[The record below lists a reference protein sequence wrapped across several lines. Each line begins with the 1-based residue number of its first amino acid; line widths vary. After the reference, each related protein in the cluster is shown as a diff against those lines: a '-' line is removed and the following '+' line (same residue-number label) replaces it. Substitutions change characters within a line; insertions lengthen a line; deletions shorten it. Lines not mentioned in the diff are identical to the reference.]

1 MNYEGDPLPEN
12 QRDDYEAYVEDQERG
27 EREGFCEGSFWRE
40 L

>member
-12 QRDDYEAYVEDQERG
+12 QRDEDYVEDQERG
-27 EREGFCEGSFWRE
+27 KRAGFHEGSFWRE